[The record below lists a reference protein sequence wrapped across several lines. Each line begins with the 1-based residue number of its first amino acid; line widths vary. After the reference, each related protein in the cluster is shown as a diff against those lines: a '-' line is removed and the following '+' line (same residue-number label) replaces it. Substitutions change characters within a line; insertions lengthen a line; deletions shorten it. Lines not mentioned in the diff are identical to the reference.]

1 MIGFRGESSDERG
14 AGAGRSNRIGTGAAD
29 FR

>member
-1 MIGFRGESSDERG
+1 MIGFRGESSDERDEG
-14 AGAGRSNRIGTGAAD
+14 DGRSNRSGAGVAD

>member
-1 MIGFRGESSDERG
+1 MIGFRGESSDERD
-14 AGAGRSNRIGTGAAD
+14 AGPGRSNRSGAGSAD